1 MKKLLSKFFV
11 FALLIASSFTLA
23 ACMSNENNIQ
33 SIQIVAETVPEYIKV
48 NEFDD
53 AGIQAV
59 ITYENSDTETIDVTS
74 SMIPDDYKS
83 YLSTPG
89 MYKIEI
95 IFKNVKTDLTIKI
108 VESTNVYTVKFFN
121 SEGNI
126 ISTQSILHGENA
138 VAPSVDNTNIDG
150 FEFVAWDRT
159 YTNITADANIYA
171 ISVNVESV
179 LTNEEILNRL
189 ENAVINTKK
198 LSHQATVIYKDT
210 SITDEKENSKIFID
224 YEYTNDEKI
233 DVSIKGLNYL
243 NNEYYWANIKNGVST
258 EKLLNGDPIDGLS
271 SLINYD
277 YFYSYPYDQSN
288 PADYIYNT
296 ESDITIDRIAEL
308 SYLLSVD
315 ELENLITNLKSINY
329 NIKLTANTYYYTIE
343 LEIEEENV
351 YTKYVFEF
359 NDDKMLNVQR
369 LSRSKNTEDYFLTIE
384 KIYDY
389 TNVNVEDFDI
399 VVEE

>member
-11 FALLIASSFTLA
+11 FALLITSSFTLA

-48 NEFDD
+48 NEFDE
-53 AGIQAV
+53 AGIQAL
-59 ITYENSDTETIDVTS
+59 ITYENSDKETIDVTS

-89 MYKIEI
+89 VYKIEI

-126 ISTQSILHGENA
+126 ISTQSILHGEDA

-150 FEFVAWDRT
+150 FEFVAWDRA

-171 ISVNVESV
+171 ISVNVESI

-198 LSHQATVIYKDT
+198 LSHQASVMYKDT
-210 SITDEKENSKIFID
+210 SIVDEKENSKVFID
-224 YEYTNDEKI
+224 YEYTNDEQI

-243 NNEYYWANIKNGVST
+243 NNEFYWANIANKQLT
-258 EKLLNGDPIDGLS
+258 EKLAYSEPIDGGT
-271 SLINYD
+271 IIVNYD
-277 YFYSYPYDQSN
+277 NITDVIIEQGQEPDFLYY
-288 PADYIYNT
+288 T
-296 ESDITIDRIAEL
+296 ESNMSFDRIAEL
-308 SYLLSVD
+308 SYLLPVD

-343 LEIEEENV
+343 LEIEEETV

-359 NDDKMLNVQR
+359 NDDRMLNVQR
-369 LSRSKNTEDYFLTIE
+369 LSRNKNSEINFLTIE

-389 TNVNVEDFDI
+389 SNVNVEDFEI
-399 VVEE
+399 VVE